1 MKVFVRP
8 GKRDR
13 SARLIFE
20 GTINEGHVVMEDG
33 ELKLSIIADDIYT
46 KNATQR
52 YTIALDADD
61 RACIDRAV
69 GRVAIQTKHGS
80 R

>member
-8 GKRDR
+8 GKRER
-13 SARLIFE
+13 PPRLIFDAAIDD
-20 GTINEGHVVMEDG
+20 GDIVVENG

-52 YTIALDADD
+52 YTIALDAED
-61 RACIDRAV
+61 RACIDRASKV
-69 GRVAIQTKHGS
+69 
-80 R
+80 